1 MSYTRNNTIDAK
13 DLVDIHFSTDP
24 LVKAMS
30 NDFEKIGILN
40 KTSNEIVLK
49 SDLQMQLGA
58 VLKALQNQAGI
69 NPLEVERV
77 RTEAIAH
84 CAYLMNNQDQIAGL
98 YLSTCQRGLANRLP
112 PSPAISDYAAQ
123 IGWTVPAGI
132 TDISRLE
139 ASLNSHVDM
148 ITSQL
153 DICQSYGKVVTQTKT
168 DVLAVKACIE
178 SLIHTPAP
186 VPAPPVVVDVPRLTD
201 ILGKL
206 SDTTLSPYE
215 RIGMSNRFD
224 INGTNIDLMDR
235 AAISALNPTQQAI
248 ITTAI
253 AQKQADLTD
262 LLNEGIQAHSNGDPS
277 VSSLATILGAA
288 AGTPNNPI
296 TQLTNVCNSI
306 DTHGARVALT
316 PRPPIDVTKL
326 TATLYSLADTT
337 LSPYERLGIKNEYDF
352 GSGLKVNL
360 MLKSGISSINIV
372 QDAMVQVAIDEQRSK
387 IEVLIRDAI
396 AAHRAADP
404 KVAHLGSVLVPAAGM
419 ADPLAQLASIYGQ
432 VDNTTNRNNTA
443 KDPVSQADIMMVLDQ
458 TAVEKNDPYAV
469 LGVTKPA
476 NLSVMQVGQ
485 QAILDQ
491 QIADE
496 SVKLQDTLA
505 RAALDPALA
514 GFLPA
519 IRVAQANVAASITK
533 LSAFAGTPARTGH
546 DSRKLYEAN
555 LATDI
560 KTIEAIEAR
569 LKNESYYSVLA
580 VSPINQSPLSR
591 LFNKDN
597 KADAAYIRSVQ
608 ANFDSYFQPGSDFAK
623 ILDVARNPQLASR
636 IDAIKV
642 ELEKAK
648 NCLVNDTERKKY
660 DESLSNKKDNSSAR
674 TNSTSASTVP
684 SQTGVGKFLKIAAPL
699 GGIFAFGALS
709 VVLGVEAVASAPFLI
724 AGFAVGQGVVWL
736 SKKLTK

>member
-1 MSYTRNNTIDAK
+1 
-13 DLVDIHFSTDP
+13 
-24 LVKAMS
+24 
-30 NDFEKIGILN
+30 
-40 KTSNEIVLK
+40 
-49 SDLQMQLGA
+49 
-58 VLKALQNQAGI
+58 
-69 NPLEVERV
+69 
-77 RTEAIAH
+77 
-84 CAYLMNNQDQIAGL
+84 
-98 YLSTCQRGLANRLP
+98 
-112 PSPAISDYAAQ
+112 
-123 IGWTVPAGI
+123 
-132 TDISRLE
+132 
-139 ASLNSHVDM
+139 
-148 ITSQL
+148 
-153 DICQSYGKVVTQTKT
+153 
-168 DVLAVKACIE
+168 
-178 SLIHTPAP
+178 
-186 VPAPPVVVDVPRLTD
+186 
-201 ILGKL
+201 
-206 SDTTLSPYE
+206 
-215 RIGMSNRFD
+215 
-224 INGTNIDLMDR
+224 
-235 AAISALNPTQQAI
+235 
-248 ITTAI
+248 
-253 AQKQADLTD
+253 
-262 LLNEGIQAHSNGDPS
+262 
-277 VSSLATILGAA
+277 
-288 AGTPNNPI
+288 
-296 TQLTNVCNSI
+296 
-306 DTHGARVALT
+306 
-316 PRPPIDVTKL
+316 
-326 TATLYSLADTT
+326 
-337 LSPYERLGIKNEYDF
+337 
-352 GSGLKVNL
+352 
-360 MLKSGISSINIV
+360 
-372 QDAMVQVAIDEQRSK
+372 
-387 IEVLIRDAI
+387 
-396 AAHRAADP
+396 
-404 KVAHLGSVLVPAAGM
+404 VAHLGSVLVPAAGM